1 MSCRVIIPL
10 LIIAILLITAI
21 AGAYSDM
28 PESVTPLLSRLSV
41 TGGSSLEPPAPAVA
55 DYARAE
61 KFLPQ
66 NAIPSVYNVNC
77 DPGWIPGTS
86 LFWYVDNGK
95 DGTQFV
101 LVNVTAET
109 QAPAFDHE
117 ALADALAAAS
127 GTPVDPEHL
136 PFSTITFGTGMDTV
150 TFTAMNS
157 TWIYELN
164 TSRITKGPMDPALDP
179 ALLVSPDRKQG
190 VFLKDNNLY
199 IRDLASGIEYPLTT
213 DGTADN
219 FYARQS
225 DTTLEI
231 VSQGRS
237 GAPVVPYAAWSPDST
252 RILTF
257 QVDQQNVLP
266 LHLLQDAPQS
276 PRLRPVDYTYRYSM
290 PGDEN
295 VAQYASVVIDTRTH
309 NVTRAGY
316 RPWPETSMMD
326 TGLFNLQWWSRDS
339 SRVWALYVERGETT
353 LRFLEIDPVSG
364 NARVVISESGPSYRE
379 SNLDYGA
386 IPNIYVY
393 EKNGDII
400 WFSERDGYG
409 HLYLY
414 DTGGQLKKQITSGEW
429 VIRTLV
435 HVDEVQDWIYFA
447 ASGKEPGIDPYY
459 RQLYRVRP
467 DGTGLTRLTFEDADH
482 EISFAPDGS
491 CFVDSYSRV
500 DMAPVT
506 VVKNADGTRLMDLET
521 GDISYLAALGWKP
534 PERITVKARDGTT
547 DLYGLV
553 FYPTDFD
560 PQMTYPVVD
569 SVYPGPQY
577 IVTSKKFPAEFD
589 WTSKIFWKCQALSEL
604 GFIVVN
610 IDGLGTP
617 YRSKAFHD
625 VSYGHMGDAGGLTDH
640 VGGITLLAASRKFMD
655 LEHVGMYGHS
665 GGGFMTAQALLTYPE
680 FYKAG
685 VASAG
690 NQDNRL
696 YESLW
701 GEKYEGMPD
710 GNNYLEQVTAKKAGN
725 LTGNLLLVTGDL
737 DDNVHPSMTMQL
749 ASALVNA
756 NKTFDM
762 LVLPNRNHEF
772 NYDPYF
778 IKRQFDYLVLHLKG
792 STPPEYVFNVPAIT
806 D

>member
-1 MSCRVIIPL
+1 MRIPL
-10 LIIAILLITAI
+10 LIIAFLLITAI

-28 PESVTPLLSRLSV
+28 PESVTPLLLRLS
-41 TGGSSLEPPAPAVA
+41 GSKYSSLEPPAPIVA

-77 DPGWIPGTS
+77 DPRWIPATS
-86 LFWYVDNGK
+86 LFWYANTGK
-95 DGTQFV
+95 EGTQFV
-101 LVNVTAET
+101 VVNVTARTKE
-109 QAPAFDHE
+109 PAFDHE
-117 ALADALAAAS
+117 SLAHALAAAS
-127 GTPVDPEHL
+127 GTPVDPAQL
-136 PFSTITFGTGMDTV
+136 PFDSITFGNGINTV
-150 TFTAMNS
+150 TFTTMNS

-164 TSRITKGPMDPALDP
+164 TSRITIGAPDPALDP

-199 IRDLASGIEYPLTT
+199 LRDLASGNESPLTT

-237 GAPVVPYAAWSPDST
+237 GAPIVPYAAWSPDST
-252 RILTF
+252 RLVTF
-257 QVDQQNVLP
+257 QVDQRNVLP
-266 LHLLQDAPQS
+266 LYLLQNAPES
-276 PRLRPVDYTYRYSM
+276 PLLRPVQYTYRYSM

-316 RPWPETSMMD
+316 KPWPETSMMD
-326 TGLFNLQWWSRDS
+326 SGLFNLQWWSGDS
-339 SRVWALYVERGETT
+339 SRVFALYVERGETT
-353 LRFLEIDPVSG
+353 LRFLGIDPVSG
-364 NARVVISESGPSYRE
+364 NVREIISESGPSYRE
-379 SNLDYGA
+379 SNLDYGG

-393 EKNGDII
+393 GKNGDII

-409 HLYLY
+409 HLYRY
-414 DTGGQLKKQITSGEW
+414 DTGGQLKNQITSGNW
-429 VIRTLV
+429 VVRTLV
-435 HVDEVQDWIYFA
+435 SVDEVQDWIYFA
-447 ASGKEPGIDPYY
+447 ASGKEPGMDPYY
-459 RQLYRVRP
+459 RQLYRVHS
-467 DGTGLTRLTFEDADH
+467 DGTGLSLLTPEDADH
-482 EISFAPDGS
+482 KISFAPDGS
-491 CFVDSYSRV
+491 CFVDSWSRV

-506 VVKNADGTRLMDLET
+506 VVRSTDGTRLMDLEE
-521 GDISYLAALGWKP
+521 GDISSLTALGWKP
-534 PERITVKARDGTT
+534 PERVTVKARDGKT

-553 FYPTDFD
+553 FYPTNFD
-560 PQMTYPVVD
+560 PKMSYPVVD
-569 SVYPGPQY
+569 AVYPGPQWT
-577 IVTSKKFPAEFD
+577 VTSKSFPTTSD
-589 WTSKIFWKCQALSEL
+589 WTSKIYWRAQALSEL

-610 IDGLGTP
+610 IDGMGTP

-625 VSYGHMGDAGGLTDH
+625 VSYGHMGDAGGLIDH
-640 VGGITLLAASRKFMD
+640 VGGITQLAASRKFMD
-655 LEHVGMYGHS
+655 LKHVGIYGHS
-665 GGGFMTAQALLTYPE
+665 GGGFMTAQAMLTYPK
-680 FYKAG
+680 FYKVG

-710 GNNYLEQVTAKKAGN
+710 GNNYLEQVTALKAGN
-725 LTGNLLLVTGDL
+725 LTGNLLLVTGDM

-749 ASALVNA
+749 ADALVNA

-792 STPPEYVFNVPAIT
+792 STPPDYVFNLPTIM